1 MTDPIAHSVAQIEAT
16 LEQHLAWVRD
26 RARDKAS
33 WPAVQQHYGL
43 PPTPIAFGGVTPK
56 HVQDVVQQ
64 IVRLAA
70 TQLDALG
77 TQADPARVEALW
89 NRLAQV
95 TEHEAKAHQARAAG
109 NLGQIFQNATANVDF
124 WQQKQEGWSL
134 QLTLICKSCGAAQQK
149 TRDFKCSYCSG
160 DLFRRRE

>member
-1 MTDPIAHSVAQIEAT
+1 MSDPLAQIEET

-26 RARDKAS
+26 RARDKAA

-43 PPTPIAFGGVTPK
+43 PPTPIAFGGVTPD
-56 HVQDVVQQ
+56 HVRAVVQQ
-64 IVRLAA
+64 LVRLAA

-77 TQADPARVEALW
+77 TTVAPARIEALW
-89 NRLAQV
+89 NRLAELAD
-95 TEHEAKAHQARAAG
+95 TEAKQQASRASG
-109 NLGQIFQNATANVDF
+109 SLGHIFQNATANVDF
-124 WQQKQEGWSL
+124 WQQKHEGWSL

-160 DLFRRRE
+160 DLFRRTH